1 MTTSDFATL
10 IRSMTAAVCRGDG
23 RSAARCF
30 TPDGIYHDHFY
41 GEFLGRDAIERMV
54 LDYFHR
60 DAERMKWEVLDPCSD
75 GELGY
80 ASYAFSYT
88 ARIAGSEGRRIAYAG
103 MLRCRLEDGHI
114 AHYSEMFDRG
124 PVLLQ
129 LGFADARVLKSLRKS
144 IS

>member
-1 MTTSDFATL
+1 
-10 IRSMTAAVCRGDG
+10 MTAAVCRGDG

-30 TPDGIYHDHFY
+30 TPEGVYHDHFY
-41 GEFLGRDAIERMV
+41 GEFAGRDAIEHMV

-80 ASYAFSYT
+80 ARYAFSYT
-88 ARIAGSEGRRIAYAG
+88 ARIAGSEGRRVAYTG

-114 AHYSEMFDRG
+114 AHYCEIFDRG

-129 LGFADARVLKSLRKS
+129 LGFGDARILKSLRKS
-144 IS
+144 VS